1 MNRKSVCS
9 FLYAMMLAILLISC
23 NDDDDHDALAPS
35 ELNGTYSNKL
45 SAPAN
50 GDSLIL
56 SYNGNTCIGKDV
68 EFKTDDG
75 KTADIILKY
84 VLPHDKETAITAI
97 PLTAGTG
104 SYSFS
109 GNATASTGTV
119 FRYQGSIQAGRLV
132 LELSDITI
140 PENRLATNRTWF
152 VAHGNA
158 SYYDVDNGSMQ
169 TIIGMLYNLVGGK
182 LVSNLISSV
191 LDDLS
196 FQADGNIIAR
206 YAPLPDSVRIGN
218 LIGSYVK
225 HSTNDWIAS
234 PPNLAAYYVE
244 DNTSLYV
251 IPQIDMIIRQVMINK
266 QTKAGSGDSSM
277 EDALLA
283 AYRKFNTWKEPVLSR
298 DKEIAREFVQL
309 VWQYYTKERSASF
322 YAGKLRITLPH
333 FCYVIKM
340 TIRESEEPAKGDLIL
355 ILDKSEI
362 QELFA
367 LLDIVKVFIPEETLN
382 TPVMDLLGD
391 LIPPQFAGIAGILLK
406 GKTLGAILDQLSQEL
421 NTIPI
426 EIGIYLYKD
435 KPVN

>member
-9 FLYAMMLAILLISC
+9 FLYAMMLAIFLISC

-169 TIIGMLYNLVGGK
+169 TMIGMLYNLVGGK

-218 LIGSYVK
+218 LIDSYVK

-283 AYRKFNTWKEPVLSR
+283 TYRKINTWS
-298 DKEIAREFVQL
+298 
-309 VWQYYTKERSASF
+309 TT
-322 YAGKLRITLPH
+322 G
-333 FCYVIKM
+333 IKM

>member
-1 MNRKSVCS
+1 
-9 FLYAMMLAILLISC
+9 MMLAILLISC

-109 GNATASTGTV
+109 GNATASTGTA

-169 TIIGMLYNLVGGK
+169 TMIGMLYNLVGGK

-225 HSTNDWIAS
+225 HSANDWIAS

-283 AYRKFNTWKEPVLSR
+283 AYRKINTWS
-298 DKEIAREFVQL
+298 
-309 VWQYYTKERSASF
+309 TT
-322 YAGKLRITLPH
+322 G
-333 FCYVIKM
+333 IKM

-382 TPVMDLLGD
+382 TPVMDLIGD

>member
-50 GDSLIL
+50 EDSLIL

-104 SYSFS
+104 SYSFN

-169 TIIGMLYNLVGGK
+169 TMIGMLYNLVGGK

-218 LIGSYVK
+218 LIDSYVK

-251 IPQIDMIIRQVMINK
+251 IPQIDMIIRQVMIHK

-283 AYRKFNTWKEPVLSR
+283 AYRKINTWS
-298 DKEIAREFVQL
+298 
-309 VWQYYTKERSASF
+309 TT
-322 YAGKLRITLPH
+322 G
-333 FCYVIKM
+333 IKM

>member
-109 GNATASTGTV
+109 GNATASTGTA

-169 TIIGMLYNLVGGK
+169 TMIGMLYNLVGGK

-225 HSTNDWIAS
+225 HSANDWIAS

-283 AYRKFNTWKEPVLSR
+283 AYRKINTWS
-298 DKEIAREFVQL
+298 
-309 VWQYYTKERSASF
+309 TT
-322 YAGKLRITLPH
+322 G
-333 FCYVIKM
+333 IKM

>member
-1 MNRKSVCS
+1 
-9 FLYAMMLAILLISC
+9 MMLAILLISC

-109 GNATASTGTV
+109 GNATASTGTA

-169 TIIGMLYNLVGGK
+169 TMIGMLYNLVGGK

-225 HSTNDWIAS
+225 HSANDWIAS

-283 AYRKFNTWKEPVLSR
+283 AYRKINTWS
-298 DKEIAREFVQL
+298 
-309 VWQYYTKERSASF
+309 TT
-322 YAGKLRITLPH
+322 G
-333 FCYVIKM
+333 IKM

>member
-56 SYNGNTCIGKDV
+56 SYKGNTCIGKDV

-104 SYSFS
+104 SYSFN
-109 GNATASTGTV
+109 GNATASTGTA
-119 FRYQGSIQAGRLV
+119 FCYQGSIQAGRLV

-169 TIIGMLYNLVGGK
+169 TMIGMLYNLVGGK

-225 HSTNDWIAS
+225 HSANDWIAS

-283 AYRKFNTWKEPVLSR
+283 AYRKINTWS
-298 DKEIAREFVQL
+298 
-309 VWQYYTKERSASF
+309 TT
-322 YAGKLRITLPH
+322 G
-333 FCYVIKM
+333 IKM